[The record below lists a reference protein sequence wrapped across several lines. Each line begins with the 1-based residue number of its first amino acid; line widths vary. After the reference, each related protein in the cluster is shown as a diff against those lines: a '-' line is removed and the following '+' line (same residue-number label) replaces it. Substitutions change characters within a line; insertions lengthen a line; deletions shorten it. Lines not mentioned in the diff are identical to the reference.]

1 MRSFIALIRREF
13 LEHRVI
19 FLYAPMVLV
28 LLFAGFAVTA
38 LFSGNV
44 RAVVRIAPGTTA
56 NIYNGLYFGIATLWW
71 LYLAAM
77 LFFYFA
83 DAYNSDTRN
92 NAMLFWKS
100 MPQSDFKILM
110 SKLVAGL
117 TIFPLLVFVAA
128 LVCGLIAIGFV
139 LLAPGLMGIAT
150 VVPSAGFLFS
160 GWGGMTLVL
169 FCYLV
174 LALLWYAPFLAWVGM
189 LSTFVGRWS
198 IPLAIGIPL
207 LISMFEGIFDFS
219 SAPSGSYILN
229 YLRWRGDFRYDTDP
243 LFETIFAVNSFDP
256 VGTIA
261 DLLAGY
267 DWRQMLLGLVFAV
280 LVIFLASLYRR
291 RVIKG

>member
-1 MRSFIALIRREF
+1 MRSFIGLIRREY

-19 FLYAPMVLV
+19 FLYVPLVLV
-28 LLFAGFAVTA
+28 LLFAALAVTS

-44 RAVVRIAPGTTA
+44 RALLRIEPGTPA
-56 NIYNGLYFGIATLWW
+56 NIYNGLYFGLATLWW

-110 SKLVAGL
+110 SKFAAGL
-117 TIFPLLVFVAA
+117 TIFPLLIFIAS
-128 LVCGLIAIGFV
+128 LTCGLLLVGFV
-139 LLAPGLMGIAT
+139 LLAPGIMGIAT
-150 VVPSAGFLFS
+150 VVPSPGFLLR
-160 GWGGMTLVL
+160 GWEGMTRVL

-207 LISMFEGIFDFS
+207 LFSTIEGLFDFS
-219 SAPSGSYILN
+219 SAPGGSYILD
-229 YLRWRGDFRYDTDP
+229 YLRWRGDFRYDTEP
-243 LFETIFAVNSFDP
+243 LFAAIFALSSFDP
-256 VGTIA
+256 LKTIGA
-261 DLLAGY
+261 LLAGY
-267 DWRQMLLGLVFAV
+267 DWVQMLLGLVFAV

>member
-1 MRSFIALIRREF
+1 MKSFFALIRREY

-19 FLYAPMVLV
+19 FFYVPMALV
-28 LLFAGFAVTA
+28 LLLAAFAVTA

-44 RAVVRIAPGTTA
+44 RAVVHIAPGTTA
-56 NIYNGLYFGIATLWW
+56 NIYNGLYFGVATLWW

-110 SKLVAGL
+110 SKLVGGL
-117 TIFPLLVFVAA
+117 TLFPLLIFVAA
-128 LVCGLIAIGFV
+128 AVCGLLLVGFV
-139 LLAPGLMGIAT
+139 LLAPGIMGIAEI
-150 VVPSAGFLFS
+150 VPSPGFLLA

-174 LALLWYAPFLAWVGM
+174 LALLWYAPFLAWIGM

-207 LISMFEGIFDFS
+207 LISMFEGVFDFS
-219 SAPSGSYILN
+219 SAPSGSYILD
-229 YLRWRGDFRYDTDP
+229 YLRWRSDFRYDTDP
-243 LFETIFAVNSFDP
+243 LFETIFALSAFDP
-256 VGTIA
+256 VKTIGE
-261 DLLAGY
+261 LLAGY
-267 DWRQMLLGLVFAV
+267 DWLQMAIGLVVAV
-280 LVIFLASLYRR
+280 LMIFVASLYRR